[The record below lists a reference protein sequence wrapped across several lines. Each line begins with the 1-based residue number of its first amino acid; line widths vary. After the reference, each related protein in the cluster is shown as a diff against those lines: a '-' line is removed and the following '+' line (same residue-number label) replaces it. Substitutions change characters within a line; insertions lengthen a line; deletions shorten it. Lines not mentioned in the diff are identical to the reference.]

1 MTLKVRCEQ
10 CGKVSQFSPSD
21 AGMTALC
28 VACGARFVIPAGNA
42 SDTVIP
48 DAAAGTLHVEY
59 LFASMQGIATP
70 KPLELVF
77 GGDDVHGW
85 HFKDEPDH
93 RVRSVSELSEY
104 LLVPVFSGYPR
115 YATEPTS

>member
-1 MTLKVRCEQ
+1 MNDGFVVRREHYPE
-10 CGKVSQFSPSD
+10 VR
-21 AGMTALC
+21 
-28 VACGARFVIPAGNA
+28 V
-42 SDTVIP
+42 TVIP
-48 DAAAGTLHVEY
+48 DTAAGTLHVEY
-59 LFASMQGIATP
+59 LFASMQGVATP